1 MRRLKKRAGNRLA
14 KVRYYDKNAQN
25 AASGEEAEVIGE
37 ETEEVVETEEVAE
50 EEPEAVE
57 EVEVAGTDE
66 PEAIEEVG
74 QITEP
79 EKTTEEEEETNA
91 IEEVAEA
98 VEPEEETET
107 TTEVEDVEE
116 IDEPV
121 PATEEKEEEEPE
133 VVEEVEVAGTD
144 EPEAIEEVG
153 KITEPAPTTEKEE
166 ETNAIEEVA
175 EAVEPEEETETTTEV
190 EDVEEVP
197 LEYAEEESDVILEEE
212 GSLDGSL
219 DEVAAL
225 AEKAEEE
232 EAEVQE
238 ALKPEEIEP
247 EVVEEVEVAG
257 TDEPEAI
264 EEVGKITEP
273 APTTEEEEEANAIEE
288 VAEAVEPETENTET
302 TEEVEAVKEVAEEPT
317 EAEKAEELA
326 VTATEEL
333 AEDQTEEIEESEE
346 AEEAA
351 EEEEEKTE
359 AVAEEKPAEK
369 ETFKLTAPSNLEE
382 ILSGICVKRGR
393 KLIYR
398 PNEILFNE
406 TATVLGTDKN
416 NEEGIKVKNI
426 LDEEIKQG
434 VTLGYIDKYDGLKMS
449 EIKEEYENDTVYEY
463 AEQEFKRT
471 GLLLDGDKVKVYIY
485 DWDMKALHHIG
496 YIEGEEAEAV
506 KPYLIDR
513 EKYSFDICGLIT
525 GGKYRKVIK
534 DESGKV
540 TVEKGNDGKLGV
552 ELDISVIAR
561 KD

>member
-25 AASGEEAEVIGE
+25 AVNEEEAEVIGE
-37 ETEEVVETEEVAE
+37 ETEEVVETEEVAEETEPADEAETAETAETSEEVAE

-74 QITEP
+74 KIT
-79 EKTTEEEEETNA
+79 
-91 IEEVAEA
+91 
-98 VEPEEETET
+98 EPEEETET

-133 VVEEVEVAGTD
+133 VVEEVEVAGTN
-144 EPEAIEEVG
+144 EPEVIEEVG
-153 KITEPAPTTEKEE
+153 KITEPEETTEEEE

-257 TDEPEAI
+257 TDEPEVI

-302 TEEVEAVKEVAEEPT
+302 TEEVEAVKEVTEEPT

-326 VTATEEL
+326 VTATEEP
-333 AEDQTEEIEESEE
+333 AEEAIEEVEESEE

-351 EEEEEKTE
+351 EEAEEKAE
-359 AVAEEKPAEK
+359 AAAEEKPAEK

-434 VTLGYIDKYDGLKMS
+434 VKLGYIDKYDGLKMS

>member
-25 AASGEEAEVIGE
+25 AVNEEETEVIAE
-37 ETEEVVETEEVAE
+37 ESEEVVETEEVAE

-74 QITEP
+74 KITEP
-79 EKTTEEEEETNA
+79 EETTEEEEETNA

-153 KITEPAPTTEKEE
+153 KITEPEKTTEEEE

-232 EAEVQE
+232 EAQVQE

-257 TDEPEAI
+257 TDEPEVI

-302 TEEVEAVKEVAEEPT
+302 TEEVEAVEEVAEAPT

-333 AEDQTEEIEESEE
+333 AEES

-351 EEEEEKTE
+351 EEEEEKAE
-359 AVAEEKPAEK
+359 VAEEKPAEK
-369 ETFKLTAPSNLEE
+369 DAFKLTAPSNLEE

-434 VTLGYIDKYDGLKMS
+434 VKLGYIDKYDGLKMS

>member
-1 MRRLKKRAGNRLA
+1 MRRLKKRTGNRLA

-25 AASGEEAEVIGE
+25 ASSEEESEVITE
-37 ETEEVVETEEVAE
+37 ESEEVVETEEVAE
-50 EEPEAVE
+50 ETEPADEAETAEAAETTEEVAEEEPEVVE

-66 PEAIEEVG
+66 PEVIEEVG
-74 QITEP
+74 KITEP
-79 EKTTEEEEETNA
+79 EETTEEEEETNA

-107 TTEVEDVEE
+107 V
-116 IDEPV
+116 
-121 PATEEKEEEEPE
+121 
-133 VVEEVEVAGTD
+133 
-144 EPEAIEEVG
+144 
-153 KITEPAPTTEKEE
+153 
-166 ETNAIEEVA
+166 
-175 EAVEPEEETETTTEV
+175 TEV

-232 EAEVQE
+232 EAEEEE

-247 EVVEEVEVAG
+247 EAIEEVEVAEAV
-257 TDEPEAI
+257 EPEVI

-302 TEEVEAVKEVAEEPT
+302 TEEVEAVEEVTEEPT

-326 VTATEEL
+326 VTATEAL
-333 AEDQTEEIEESEE
+333 AEEETEEVEESEE
-346 AEEAA
+346 AEETA
-351 EEEEEKTE
+351 EE
-359 AVAEEKPAEK
+359 AEEKPAEK

-398 PNEILFNE
+398 PNEILFNA

-434 VTLGYIDKYDGLKMS
+434 VKLGYIDKYDGLKMS
-449 EIKEEYENDTVYEY
+449 EIKEEYENDTIYEY

-485 DWDMKALHHIG
+485 DWDMKALHHVG

-506 KPYLIDR
+506 KPYLTGR

-525 GGKYRKVIK
+525 GGKYRKIVK

>member
-25 AASGEEAEVIGE
+25 AASGEEAEVITE
-37 ETEEVVETEEVAE
+37 ESEEVVETEEVAE
-50 EEPEAVE
+50 EEPEVVE

-74 QITEP
+74 KITEP
-79 EKTTEEEEETNA
+79 EETTEEEEETNA

-121 PATEEKEEEEPE
+121 PATEEKKEEEPE

-153 KITEPAPTTEKEE
+153 KITEPEK
-166 ETNAIEEVA
+166 
-175 EAVEPEEETETTTEV
+175 
-190 EDVEEVP
+190 
-197 LEYAEEESDVILEEE
+197 
-212 GSLDGSL
+212 
-219 DEVAAL
+219 
-225 AEKAEEE
+225 
-232 EAEVQE
+232 
-238 ALKPEEIEP
+238 
-247 EVVEEVEVAG
+247 
-257 TDEPEAI
+257 
-264 EEVGKITEP
+264 
-273 APTTEEEEEANAIEE
+273 TTEEEEETNAIEE

-302 TEEVEAVKEVAEEPT
+302 TEEVEAVEEVAEEPT

-333 AEDQTEEIEESEE
+333 AEETTEEVEDSEE

-351 EEEEEKTE
+351 EEAEEKAE
-359 AVAEEKPAEK
+359 AAAEEKPAEK
-369 ETFKLTAPSNLEE
+369 EAFKLTAPSNLEE

-434 VTLGYIDKYDGLKMS
+434 VKLGYIDKYDGLKMS

>member
-25 AASGEEAEVIGE
+25 AVNEEEAEVVGE
-37 ETEEVVETEEVAE
+37 ESEEVVETEEVAE

-66 PEAIEEVG
+66 PEAIEEIG
-74 QITEP
+74 KITEP
-79 EKTTEEEEETNA
+79 EKTTEE
-91 IEEVAEA
+91 
-98 VEPEEETET
+98 
-107 TTEVEDVEE
+107 
-116 IDEPV
+116 
-121 PATEEKEEEEPE
+121 
-133 VVEEVEVAGTD
+133 
-144 EPEAIEEVG
+144 
-153 KITEPAPTTEKEE
+153 EE

-257 TDEPEAI
+257 TNEPEAI

-273 APTTEEEEEANAIEE
+273 EKTTEEEEEANAIEE

-302 TEEVEAVKEVAEEPT
+302 TEEVEAVEEVAEEPT

-333 AEDQTEEIEESEE
+333 AEDQTEEVEEAEEAEEASEE

-351 EEEEEKTE
+351 EEAEEKAE
-359 AVAEEKPAEK
+359 AAAEEKPAEK
-369 ETFKLTAPSNLEE
+369 DAFKLTAPSNLEE

-434 VTLGYIDKYDGLKMS
+434 VKLGYIDKYDGLKMS

>member
-25 AASGEEAEVIGE
+25 ASSEEEAEVITE

-66 PEAIEEVG
+66 PEAIEEIG
-74 QITEP
+74 KITEP
-79 EKTTEEEEETNA
+79 EETTEEEEETNA
-91 IEEVAEA
+91 IEDIAEA

-133 VVEEVEVAGTD
+133 VVEEVEVAGTN

-153 KITEPAPTTEKEE
+153 KITEPEKTTEEEE
-166 ETNAIEEVA
+166 ETNAIEDVA

-232 EAEVQE
+232 EAQVQE

-257 TDEPEAI
+257 TDEPEVI

-273 APTTEEEEEANAIEE
+273 EETTEEEEEANAIEE

-302 TEEVEAVKEVAEEPT
+302 TEEVEAVEEVAEEPT

-326 VTATEEL
+326 VTATEEP
-333 AEDQTEEIEESEE
+333 AEEAIEEVEETEE

-351 EEEEEKTE
+351 E

-369 ETFKLTAPSNLEE
+369 DAFKLTAPSNLEE

-434 VTLGYIDKYDGLKMS
+434 VKLGYIDKYDGLKMS